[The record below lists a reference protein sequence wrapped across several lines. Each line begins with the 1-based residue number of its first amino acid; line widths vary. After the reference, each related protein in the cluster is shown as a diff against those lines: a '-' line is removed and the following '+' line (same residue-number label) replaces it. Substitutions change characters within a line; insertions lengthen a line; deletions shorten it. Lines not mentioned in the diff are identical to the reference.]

1 MYWILLAFLCLRFQQ
16 NTKTETDIKLYGI
29 FSGSPKTNLKKVSF
43 KLTMIYTKMVVKKNL
58 MQILVFKRRASNKN
72 RCKIICIY

>member
-1 MYWILLAFLCLRFQQ
+1 MYWILLAFLCLHFQQ

-43 KLTMIYTKMVVKKNL
+43 KLTMIYTKMVVKK
-58 MQILVFKRRASNKN
+58 I
-72 RCKIICIY
+72 

>member
-1 MYWILLAFLCLRFQQ
+1 MYWILLAFLCLHFQQ
-16 NTKTETDIKLYGI
+16 NTNTETDIKLYGI

-43 KLTMIYTKMVVKKNL
+43 KLTMIYTKMVVKK
-58 MQILVFKRRASNKN
+58 ILVFKPQTSNKN

>member
-1 MYWILLAFLCLRFQQ
+1 MYWILLALLCLHFQQ

-43 KLTMIYTKMVVKKNL
+43 KLTMIYKKKMVVKK
-58 MQILVFKRRASNKN
+58 I
-72 RCKIICIY
+72 

>member
-43 KLTMIYTKMVVKKNL
+43 KLTMIYAKMVVKK
-58 MQILVFKRRASNKN
+58 I
-72 RCKIICIY
+72 